1 MRFKSRQ
8 NRAEMPEL
16 NLLPMM
22 DVIMTV
28 LTFFIIVS
36 MTLTNQKTVN
46 ITLPSANTSTELQ
59 DTPDPLEVGLN
70 RQGQI
75 LLADQPTNEAV
86 LTQRMQAYLV
96 QNPKGAVILKADSK
110 LPYEQVV
117 KLLATM
123 RDVGGDRVSLAV
135 DES

>member
-59 DTPDPLEVGLN
+59 DTPDPLVVGLN

-86 LTQRMQAYLV
+86 LAQRMQAYLV

>member
-1 MRFKSRQ
+1 MRFKSRHSKT
-8 NRAEMPEL
+8 EMPEL
-16 NLLPMM
+16 NLVPMM
-22 DVIMTV
+22 DVVMTI
-28 LTFFIIVS
+28 LTFFIVIS

-59 DTPDPLEVGLN
+59 DTPDPLVVGLN

-75 LLADQPTNEAV
+75 LLADQPTNQAA
-86 LTQRMQAYLV
+86 LAQQMQTYLAK
-96 QNPKGAVILKADSK
+96 NPQGAVILKADSK

>member
-1 MRFKSRQ
+1 
-8 NRAEMPEL
+8 MPEL

-22 DVIMTV
+22 DVIMTI

-59 DTPDPLEVGLN
+59 DTPDPLVVGLN

-75 LLADQPTNEAV
+75 LLGDRPTNEAD
-86 LTQRMQAYLV
+86 LAQQMETYLV

-117 KLLATM
+117 KVLATM

>member
-59 DTPDPLEVGLN
+59 NTPDPLVVGLN
-70 RQGQI
+70 RQGQV
-75 LLADQPTNEAV
+75 LLADQPTNEAA
-86 LTQRMQAYLV
+86 LAQQMQAYLV

>member
-1 MRFKSRQ
+1 MRFKSRHS
-8 NRAEMPEL
+8 RAEMPEL
-16 NLLPMM
+16 NLVPMM
-22 DVIMTV
+22 DVVMTI
-28 LTFFIIVS
+28 LTFFIVIS
-36 MTLTNQKTVN
+36 MTLNNQKTVN

-59 DTPDPLEVGLN
+59 NTPDPLVVGLN

-75 LLADQPTNEAV
+75 LLADQPTNEAI
-86 LTQRMQAYLV
+86 LAQQMQTYLV
-96 QNPKGAVILKADSK
+96 QNPQGAVILKADSK

-135 DES
+135 DER

>member
-59 DTPDPLEVGLN
+59 DTPDPLVVGLN

-86 LTQRMQAYLV
+86 LAQRMQAYLV

-123 RDVGGDRVSLAV
+123 RDVGGDRVSLGV

>member
-1 MRFKSRQ
+1 
-8 NRAEMPEL
+8 MPEL

-59 DTPDPLEVGLN
+59 NTPDPLVVGLN
-70 RQGQI
+70 RQGQV
-75 LLADQPTNEAV
+75 LLADQPTNEVA
-86 LTQRMQAYLV
+86 LAQQMQAYLV